1 MSSSY
6 EISKDFKD
14 RDLERHGAVALW
26 GRMWKGEIIVRIKRE
41 HDEASDLLL
50 DLLKARPD
58 PKAGM
63 DERAVEYYKAL
74 DAASRVSDRIRERMS
89 RLASAAKTGRP
100 RKGHEEAVDVTPMPA
115 PEVAQPPGDGQP
127 PL

>member
-1 MSSSY
+1 MTASEEMAKSF
-6 EISKDFKD
+6 E
-14 RDLERHGAVALW
+14 ERHVERQGAVALW
-26 GRMWKGEIIVRIKRE
+26 GRSWKGEIIVRIKRE

-100 RKGHEEAVDVTPMPA
+100 RKGQDDAVDVTPMPA
-115 PEVAQPPGDGQP
+115 PEVAQPLDDGQP